1 MIFVINPVT
10 PCTSGPC
17 HNNATCLQS
26 GDVYTCV
33 CPRGYRGAQCE
44 SKLYDHIILIYM
56 FSIEVLEVFPNVD
69 VRWLCFCLLFDVS
82 ISKIDCIGNIH
93 VQITDSI
100 HIE

>member
-26 GDVYTCV
+26 GDGYTCV

-44 SKLYDHIILIYM
+44 SKMYDHIILI
-56 FSIEVLEVFPNVD
+56 
-69 VRWLCFCLLFDVS
+69 
-82 ISKIDCIGNIH
+82 
-93 VQITDSI
+93 
-100 HIE
+100 